1 MILIN
6 VRYNVRPEF
15 VDTFLEEIA
24 WFTEATRAE
33 EGNIFF
39 EWYQDPHNPA
49 QFLLIESFHDDADV
63 AHVQSEHFQRA
74 CKELPR
80 YFVETPKVI
89 NTTIPGKTEW
99 DKLVE
104 FAVEG

>member
-6 VRYNVRPEF
+6 VRYQVRPEYQE
-15 VDTFLEEIA
+15 TFLEETA

-39 EWYQDPHNPA
+39 DWYRSPDNPGE
-49 QFLLIESFHDDADV
+49 FLLIEAFQDDAAE
-63 AHVQSEHFQRA
+63 AHVNSAHFKRA
-74 CKELPR
+74 QEELPKYLER
-80 YFVETPKVI
+80 TPDVI
-89 NTTIPGKTEW
+89 NTLIPEKTEW

-104 FAVEG
+104 FEVK

>member
-6 VRYNVRPEF
+6 VRYKVRPEYTP
-15 VDTFLEEIA
+15 TFLDEVS

-39 EWYQDPHNPA
+39 DWYQDPTKDNE
-49 QFLLIESFHDDADV
+49 FLLIEAFADDADV
-63 AHVQSEHFQRA
+63 AHVQSEHFRRA
-74 CKELPR
+74 CEELPR
-80 YFVETPKVI
+80 YFMETPEVI
-89 NTTIPGKTEW
+89 NTKIPGKTQW

-104 FAVEG
+104 FAVD